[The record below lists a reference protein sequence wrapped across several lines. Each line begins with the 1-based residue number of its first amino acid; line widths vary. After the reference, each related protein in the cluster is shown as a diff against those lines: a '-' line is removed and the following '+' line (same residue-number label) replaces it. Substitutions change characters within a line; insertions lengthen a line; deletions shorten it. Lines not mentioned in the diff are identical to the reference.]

1 MDYNKVLEIVLNGML
16 GGGCLVGLLNWWRG
30 RKSKERG
37 VSPVEHVAVSQAAQ
51 PPIPLGTPDW
61 EALTRYWQKELHD
74 LRAEYRKH
82 LERCQRDQRSLE
94 RHIDE
99 LETYIWRMT
108 GNAPPP
114 RIEQGEIKE

>member
-1 MDYNKVLEIVLNGML
+1 MDYNKILEIVLNGLL
-16 GGGCLVGLLNWWRG
+16 GGGVLVGLLNFWRG
-30 RKSKERG
+30 QKSKERG
-37 VSPVEHVAVSQAAQ
+37 LSPVEHVAVSQATH

-74 LRAEYRKH
+74 LRVEYRKH
-82 LERCQRDQRSLE
+82 LEKCQRDQRNLE

-108 GNAPPP
+108 GNAPPV
-114 RIEQGEIKE
+114 RNDQGEIKE